1 MFCFTNLHHQTAYCS
16 FTRFFFSL
24 IFSEDFISWP
34 TLFLEVLSVDQWER
48 FRTEGY
54 GYITLPNKAGTH
66 DVTVNTWRPTG
77 NSLVPKMRRYFI
89 GGSPELEDVTYV
101 KQPAGSED
109 VRINYITLLFS
120 FTIRFN
126 HNILICLSRQ
136 NYVVEF

>member
-66 DVTVNTWRPTG
+66 DITVNTWRPTG

-101 KQPAGSED
+101 KQPAEAKM
-109 VRINYITLLFS
+109 YELITSPYFFHS
-120 FTIRFN
+120 PFASTIT
-126 HNILICLSRQ
+126 
-136 NYVVEF
+136 Y